1 MHPLAR
7 TAMTV
12 CVVLAASVVAVPLAG
27 SGQTVAP
34 GTRPK
39 DGQMTS
45 IRKQVSDLTPAD
57 LKECPVWEFA
67 LDEEGVEGQ
76 DEATVRPMPAA
87 YALDPGAGTLVV
99 RATFRLADGTKMEG
113 YLTPPPDAEPGLGS
127 IQPVIV
133 SGLGQVGFWMGVIR
147 PQPSDLA
154 KLYLRLGKSASQV
167 FPLQFESNVE
177 LKSGRVSG
185 TIPGFLVIKS
195 FQDRLKPEVLK

>member
-1 MHPLAR
+1 MRAV
-7 TAMTV
+7 M
-12 CVVLAASVVAVPLAG
+12 LAAFVAAGPLEGPAQAG
-27 SGQTVAP
+27 EP
-34 GTRPK
+34 GAFPK
-39 DGQMTS
+39 DRQMTAT
-45 IRKQVSDLTPAD
+45 RKQVSDLTPAD
-57 LKECPVWEFA
+57 LREFPVWEFA

-76 DEATVRPMPAA
+76 NEETVRPMPAA
-87 YALDPGAGTLVV
+87 YALDPGAGMVVV
-99 RATFRLADGTKMEG
+99 RASFRLADGTKMEG

-133 SGLGQVGFWMGVIR
+133 TGLGQVGFWMGVIR

-185 TIPGFLVIKS
+185 TIPGFLVIRS
-195 FQDRLKPEVLK
+195 FQERMKPEVLM

>member
-1 MHPLAR
+1 MHPLVR
-7 TAMTV
+7 TAVTFG
-12 CVVLAASVVAVPLAG
+12 VVLAASVAAVPLAG
-27 SGQTVAP
+27 SGQTVQP
-34 GTRPK
+34 GALPK
-39 DGQMTS
+39 GRQMTT

-57 LKECPVWEFA
+57 LKEFPVWEFA

-113 YLTPPPDAEPGLGS
+113 YLTPPLDAEPGLGS

-133 SGLGQVGFWMGVIR
+133 GAFGQVGFWMGVIR
-147 PQPSDLA
+147 PPPSDLA
-154 KLYLRLGKSASQV
+154 KFYLRLGKSASQV

-177 LKSGRVSG
+177 LKGGRVSG

-195 FQDRLKPEVLK
+195 FQERLKPDVLK